1 MLSFVVCDDNK
12 SILDR
17 LVKMLE
23 SLFIKHHFDAEVSF
37 ASTDAESTLQYAK
50 NNMINALFLDIDLKA
65 KISGLDLAKEI
76 RKINKQVYI
85 VFTSAHLEYILMAY
99 QYKTFDF
106 IPKPITIERLE
117 DTILRMMDDLNVK
130 EKKSNFI
137 RLSNRNTIIN
147 EDSINFIKKDGMK
160 LIFYTD
166 NRTYEA
172 YSSFNKISEELP
184 PNFVRCHKSYIANI
198 NKITDVSPKNNTILF
213 DNNSNLKC
221 FIGPKYKNKIMEV
234 LNNDG
239 NVTNNLDGVND
250 GESTNYKFN

>member
-23 SLFIKHHFDAEVSF
+23 SLFIKHNFDAEVSF
-37 ASTDAESTLQYAK
+37 ASTNAEETLNYIQ
-50 NNMINALFLDIDLKA
+50 NNVVNALFLDIDLKS
-65 KISGLDLAKEI
+65 KISGLDLANTI
-76 RKINKQVYI
+76 RKFNKQVYI

-117 DTILRMMDDLNVK
+117 ETFLRMIDDMNVNENK
-130 EKKSNFI
+130 NFFI
-137 RLSNRNTIIN
+137 RLNNGHTMIN
-147 EDSINFIKKDGMK
+147 ENSINFIKKDGMK
-160 LIFYTD
+160 LVFYT
-166 NRTYEA
+166 NSRIYET

-198 NKITDVSPKNNTILF
+198 DKISNINQTNNTILF
-213 DNNSNLKC
+213 ENDNNLKC

-234 LNNDG
+234 LKNDR
-239 NVTNNLDGVND
+239 NITNNL
-250 GESTNYKFN
+250 E